1 VAKPRVSGSSGRHC
15 RQDSQRPRVRR
26 VPCALCTAP
35 AALALAATECGR
47 AGACHRARPSRR
59 AASDSRRLMLFKYKL
74 DDTAGDDIKR
84 LKKQHRSAAAYN
96 GMACAGR
103 SWRYG
108 RVLAQMWACSKLNSY
123 RTQERRSAMI
133 RPTYTARPGV
143 VPEGR
148 TTSGVQGRMVSRA
161 TRCGMRHGMVWSRI
175 GMLHAEY
182 RCGPLR
188 CALRVACC
196 TLRVARCALHVARCA
211 LRVAG
216 SSLSVPPRCVRRR
229 SAPAAPAVPT
239 LIPFEGPSC
248 HGTRYPP
255 GPTAFPHCIALA
267 PIARDAAAAYGSAV
281 RVCCIMVAAPTAAMQ
296 RVRRRAADTV
306 RRGGRCSTRRR

>member
-1 VAKPRVSGSSGRHC
+1 MRTAVPLRRARVSPSPPWAWLDVAWLAQEVSFFYLDKFVLLAAANRCVPLGASALGWSGVPSPWQSPVCPAVAGGSGRHC
-15 RQDSQRPRVRR
+15 RQDSERPRVRR
-26 VPCALCTAP
+26 VPCALCAAP
-35 AALALAATECGR
+35 AALALRATECAR

-84 LKKQHRSAAAYN
+84 LKKQHKSAAAYN

-123 RTQERRSAMI
+123 RTQERRSAMM

-148 TTSGVQGRMVSRA
+148 TTSGVQGRMLSRA
-161 TRCGMRHGMVWSRI
+161 TRCGMRHGMVWLRI

-182 RCGPLR
+182 QCGPLR
-188 CALRVACC
+188 CALR
-196 TLRVARCALHVARCA
+196 VARCA

-216 SSLSVPPRCVRRR
+216 SSLSVPPRCARRR

-239 LIPFEGPSC
+239 LI
-248 HGTRYPP
+248 TLR
-255 GPTAFPHCIALA
+255 GPTVPRHTVPTHRGPPHS
-267 PIARDAAAAYGSAV
+267 R
-281 RVCCIMVAAPTAAMQ
+281 
-296 RVRRRAADTV
+296 TV
-306 RRGGRCSTRRR
+306 